1 MIDKQRARLGDMANG
16 LRGAGGT
23 ISISRQDAV
32 RLGVDV
38 DDESEVVE
46 IAAKIFVSL
55 VDGLGRDS
63 EQDSEEPPQKT
74 EGDEQGSEPEQDPEE
89 SPKEEP
95 PKKAPAKKTP
105 TKKNN

>member
-32 RLGVDV
+32 RLDVEV

-46 IAAKIFVSL
+46 IATKKFVSL

-63 EQDSEEPPQKT
+63 EEPPTKT
-74 EGDEQGSEPEQDPEE
+74 EDDEQGSEPGNDP
-89 SPKEEP
+89 EEP
-95 PKKAPAKKTP
+95 PKKAPTKKTP
-105 TKKNN
+105 TKKTN